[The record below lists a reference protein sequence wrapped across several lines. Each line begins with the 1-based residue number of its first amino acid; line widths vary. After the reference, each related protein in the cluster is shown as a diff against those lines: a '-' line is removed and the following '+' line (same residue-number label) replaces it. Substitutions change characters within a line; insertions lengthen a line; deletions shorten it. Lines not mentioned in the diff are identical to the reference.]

1 MRFVM
6 SPSPS
11 ANRSGPDLRR
21 TSTESQR
28 KGSGA
33 SITGSP
39 TMVAAVSGASAN
51 DILADLSVLQKE
63 VDELRG
69 KYDMSKASQ

>member
-1 MRFVM
+1 
-6 SPSPS
+6 
-11 ANRSGPDLRR
+11 
-21 TSTESQR
+21 
-28 KGSGA
+28 
-33 SITGSP
+33 
-39 TMVAAVSGASAN
+39 MVAAVSGASAN